1 MAKDKII
8 MLLRGVPGAGKT
20 TWLAAAGADPECI
33 VSSDDVRIQLNGF
46 EKDASGEERISQE
59 NPGRVWGE
67 VRRRI
72 IALCEREAPL
82 IILDATNIKRNDMRG
97 SARDAVKA
105 GYRPVVVDFT
115 DVPLAEAKRRN
126 ANRPGFRRVPEE
138 VIDHMHALL
147 AKQKVPGNFE
157 VLTREEARK
166 VIQGR

>member
-1 MAKDKII
+1 MAQDKII

-20 TWLAAAGADPECI
+20 TWLNDVGADPECI
-33 VSSDDVRIQLNGF
+33 VSSDAVRIKLNGF
-46 EKDASGEERISQE
+46 EKDDEGRERISQE

-126 ANRPGFRRVPEE
+126 AGCAGFRQVPEE
-138 VIDHMHALL
+138 VIDRMHALL
-147 AKQKVPGNFE
+147 DSQKVPGNFE
-157 VLTREEARK
+157 VLTRDEARK
-166 VIQGR
+166 VIESR